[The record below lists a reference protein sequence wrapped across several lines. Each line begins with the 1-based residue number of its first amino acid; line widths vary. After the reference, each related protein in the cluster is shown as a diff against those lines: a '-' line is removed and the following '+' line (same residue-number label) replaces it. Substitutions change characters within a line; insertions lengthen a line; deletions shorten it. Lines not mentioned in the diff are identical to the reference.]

1 MGCRGRF
8 IDERLCKRY
17 RVRQFGKD
25 IAMTTFIPKN
35 LPLTQTIETIKVLRK
50 TIQANRALAKLNGV
64 AKIIP
69 NQNILINSLVLQ
81 EAKDSSEIENIITT
95 HDELFRAG
103 LDITSVTNETKE
115 VQHYRQ
121 ALLKG
126 FALVQEN
133 GLLLKRDIVAMQQEL
148 EQNDAGVR
156 RQSGTVLRN
165 VATGEVIFEPPQEY
179 AVIQELLTNL
189 EYYINEPNDIDPLI
203 NMAIIHYQFET
214 IHPFYDGN
222 GRTGRIINILYLIF
236 KELLDIPILYLSSY
250 IIQHKA
256 DYYRLLQEV
265 RTENNWE
272 EWILYMLDGVEQTSL
287 ETIKLVDGIHRLMD
301 ESKEKIKSE
310 LPKIYS
316 KDLVEILFMH
326 PYTKIDFLVSGL
338 GITRKTASKY
348 LNALEQIGLIENI
361 QIKNSKFFINKEL
374 FDMLKKGI

>member
-1 MGCRGRF
+1 M
-8 IDERLCKRY
+8 
-17 RVRQFGKD
+17 
-25 IAMTTFIPKN
+25 
-35 LPLTQTIETIKVLRK
+35 QTIETTKVLKK
-50 TIQANRALAKLNGV
+50 TIQANRALAKLNGT

-103 LDITSVTNETKE
+103 LDIASVTNETKE
-115 VQHYRQ
+115 VQHYKE

-126 FALVQEN
+126 FSLVHES
-133 GLLLKRDIVAMQQEL
+133 GLLLKRDIVAIQKEL

-165 VATGEVIFEPPQEY
+165 MATGEVVFEPPQEY
-179 AVIQELLTNL
+179 EVIQELLTNL
-189 EYYINEPNDIDPLI
+189 EQYINEPNDIDPLV
-203 NMAIIHYQFET
+203 NMAIIHYQFES

-222 GRTGRIINILYLIF
+222 GRTGRIINILYLIL

-265 RTENNWE
+265 RTKGNME
-272 EWILYMLDGVEQTSL
+272 EWVLYMLDGVEQTSL
-287 ETIKLVDGIHRLMD
+287 ATIELVNNIHELMNET
-301 ESKEKIKSE
+301 SEKVKRE

-316 KDLVEILFMH
+316 KDLMEILFMH
-326 PYTKIDFLVSGL
+326 PYTKIEFLMNGMDL
-338 GITRKTASKY
+338 HRDTASKY
-348 LNALEQIGLIENI
+348 LRELENI
-361 QIKNSKFFINKEL
+361 GILESIKIGRSKFFVNIEL
-374 FDMLKKGI
+374 FNILKKGI